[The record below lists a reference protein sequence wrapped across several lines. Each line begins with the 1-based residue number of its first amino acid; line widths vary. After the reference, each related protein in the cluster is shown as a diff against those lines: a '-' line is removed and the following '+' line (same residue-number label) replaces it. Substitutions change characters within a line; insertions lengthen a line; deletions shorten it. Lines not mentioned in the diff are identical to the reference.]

1 MAHISKRIEGWQL
14 SSLFFYFFFFFLF
27 LFYFILF
34 FGWYCFV
41 LYCLWLDTLQHC
53 LVLMAGACHRFQGL
67 GSQVWHS
74 CLFPFILSI
83 LISTPDCDQLAWACL
98 LLIYSQSTLLSIF
111 ITTLKKH
118 LVWLLFGCIKEI
130 ISSSCVVLYIVSCIQ
145 TLHCVFNFNIH
156 SPCYF
161 FGQLKQLGQPAKNK
175 IYKINKKQIDRY
187 PLVDLLYHAP
197 IGHTTFLACQCQA
210 MTLLSSVSSS
220 RGP

>member
-111 ITTLKKH
+111 ITTLKKTFSVVIIWMH
-118 LVWLLFGCIKEI
+118 KRNYKFQFCGFIYSIMYSNTSLCVQFQHSFSMLFLW
-130 ISSSCVVLYIVSCIQ
+130 VAQVARA
-145 TLHCVFNFNIH
+145 TR
-156 SPCYF
+156 
-161 FGQLKQLGQPAKNK
+161 
-175 IYKINKKQIDRY
+175 KK
-187 PLVDLLYHAP
+187 
-197 IGHTTFLACQCQA
+197 
-210 MTLLSSVSSS
+210 
-220 RGP
+220 